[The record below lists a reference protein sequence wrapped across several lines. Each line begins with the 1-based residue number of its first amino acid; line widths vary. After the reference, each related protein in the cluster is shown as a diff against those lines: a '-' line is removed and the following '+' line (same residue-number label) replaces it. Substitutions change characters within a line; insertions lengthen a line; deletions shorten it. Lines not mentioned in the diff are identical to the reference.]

1 MLPYDDSHWEK
12 YISTWYILIVTKQG
26 LWGIYMFTEFTK
38 LLFFMCLL
46 VDIREGVDLWLTT
59 LPIHSLKNR

>member
-1 MLPYDDSHWEK
+1 
-12 YISTWYILIVTKQG
+12 
-26 LWGIYMFTEFTK
+26 MFAEFTK

>member
-1 MLPYDDSHWEK
+1 MTNQRP
-12 YISTWYILIVTKQG
+12 Q
-26 LWGIYMFTEFTK
+26 GIYMFTAFTM

-46 VDIREGVDLWLTT
+46 ADIREGADLWLTT